1 MVVSESSSN
10 IKSVKYNNIV
20 LGNKVILRKRSG
32 ISKDIHHQW
41 KTAIMGNITDSVLA
55 IASCKKEILKS
66 NPILIITDG
75 SRLIRQQVKYKKTL
89 YGGYTTSVMYIIYVP
104 SRLHHV
110 SLTNLINI
118 LLYRQ
123 RYVTIKLSISHRED
137 T

>member
-1 MVVSESSSN
+1 MAPAAKTLQGTFVQARATLILSKVECKRKFGSN
-10 IKSVKYNNIV
+10 
-20 LGNKVILRKRSG
+20 
-32 ISKDIHHQW
+32 W
-41 KTAIMGNITDSVLA
+41 KTKV
-55 IASCKKEILKS
+55 
-66 NPILIITDG
+66 
-75 SRLIRQQVKYKKTL
+75 LIRQQVKYKKTL